1 MEQQEL
7 FNKACNTIA
16 SFDNKFVYKNKNYT
30 TVFKDKTSE
39 HLWKLSEYI
48 VLIIIFFSAFFLRK
62 LDALF
67 SFIDS
72 SVLRFIISILII
84 FILAI
89 TVNNI
94 IRKTIRKSLFRQ
106 NKVHFEDKGEYDWNS
121 FGK

>member
-16 SFDNKFVYKNKNYT
+16 SFDNKFVYRNKNYI

-48 VLIIIFFSAFFLRK
+48 VLIIIFFSAVFLRK
-62 LDALF
+62 LEALF

-84 FILAI
+84 LAL
-89 TVNNI
+89 VMI
-94 IRKTIRKSLFRQ
+94 INKVIGKAIRKSLFRQ
-106 NKVHFEDKGEYDWNS
+106 NKVRFEDKGEYDWNN

>member
-94 IRKTIRKSLFRQ
+94 IGKTIRKSLFRQ
-106 NKVHFEDKGEYDWNS
+106 NKVHFEDKGDYDWNN

>member
-16 SFDNKFVYKNKNYT
+16 SFDNKFVYRNKNYI

-48 VLIIIFFSAFFLRK
+48 VLIIIFFSAVFLRK
-62 LDALF
+62 LEALF

-84 FILAI
+84 LAL
-89 TVNNI
+89 VI
-94 IRKTIRKSLFRQ
+94 IINKVIGKAIRKSLFRQ
-106 NKVHFEDKGEYDWNS
+106 NKVRFEDKGEYDWNN

>member
-48 VLIIIFFSAFFLRK
+48 VLIIIFFSAVFLRK
-62 LDALF
+62 LEALF

-84 FILAI
+84 LAL
-89 TVNNI
+89 VI
-94 IRKTIRKSLFRQ
+94 IINKVIGKAIRKSLFRQ
-106 NKVHFEDKGEYDWNS
+106 NKVRFEDKGEYDWNN

>member
-30 TVFKDKTSE
+30 TVFKYKTSE

-48 VLIIIFFSAFFLRK
+48 VLIIIFFSAVFLRK
-62 LDALF
+62 LEALF

-72 SVLRFIISILII
+72 SALRFIISILII
-84 FILAI
+84 LVLVII
-89 TVNNI
+89 VNKVI
-94 IRKTIRKSLFRQ
+94 GKAIRKSLFRQ
-106 NKVHFEDKGEYDWNS
+106 NKVRFEDKGEYDWNN

>member
-30 TVFKDKTSE
+30 TVYKDKTSE

-48 VLIIIFFSAFFLRK
+48 VLIIIFFSAVFLRK
-62 LDALF
+62 LEALF

-84 FILAI
+84 LAL
-89 TVNNI
+89 VI
-94 IRKTIRKSLFRQ
+94 IINKVIGKAIRKSLFRQ
-106 NKVHFEDKGEYDWNS
+106 NKVRFEDKGEYDWNN

>member
-16 SFDNKFVYKNKNYT
+16 SFDNKFVYRNKNYT

-48 VLIIIFFSAFFLRK
+48 VLIIIFFSAVFLRK
-62 LDALF
+62 LEALF

-72 SVLRFIISILII
+72 SVLRIILLLVIIVHNLIG
-84 FILAI
+84 
-89 TVNNI
+89 
-94 IRKTIRKSLFRQ
+94 RTIRKNLFKQ
-106 NKVHFEDKGEYDWNS
+106 NKVHFEDKGEYDWNT

>member
-16 SFDNKFVYKNKNYT
+16 SFDNKFVYRNKNYT

-48 VLIIIFFSAFFLRK
+48 VIIIIFFSVVFLRK
-62 LDALF
+62 LEALF

-84 FILAI
+84 LLL
-89 TVNNI
+89 I
-94 IRKTIRKSLFRQ
+94 IIVHNLIGRTIRKSLFKQ
-106 NKVHFEDKGEYDWNS
+106 NKV
-121 FGK
+121 

>member
-16 SFDNKFVYKNKNYT
+16 SFDNKFVYRNKNYI

-48 VLIIIFFSAFFLRK
+48 VLIIIFFSAVFLRK
-62 LDALF
+62 LEALF

-84 FILAI
+84 LVLVIIVNKFIGKA
-89 TVNNI
+89 
-94 IRKTIRKSLFRQ
+94 IRKSLFRQ
-106 NKVHFEDKGEYDWNS
+106 NKVRFEDKGEYDWNN

>member
-48 VLIIIFFSAFFLRK
+48 VLIIIFFSAVFLRK
-62 LDALF
+62 LEALF

-84 FILAI
+84 LALVI
-89 TVNNI
+89 IVNKVI
-94 IRKTIRKSLFRQ
+94 GKAIRKSLFRQ
-106 NKVHFEDKGEYDWNS
+106 NKVRFEDKGEYDWNN

>member
-16 SFDNKFVYKNKNYT
+16 SFDNKFVYRNKNYT
-30 TVFKDKTSE
+30 TVFKGKTSE

-48 VLIIIFFSAFFLRK
+48 VLIIIFFSAVFLRK
-62 LDALF
+62 LEALF

-72 SVLRFIISILII
+72 SVLRFIISIGIILLLVIIVHNLIG
-84 FILAI
+84 
-89 TVNNI
+89 
-94 IRKTIRKSLFRQ
+94 RTIRKNLFKQ
-106 NKVHFEDKGEYDWNS
+106 NKIHFEDKGEYDWNT

>member
-16 SFDNKFVYKNKNYT
+16 SFDNKFVYKNKNYI

-48 VLIIIFFSAFFLRK
+48 VLIIIFFSAVFLRK
-62 LDALF
+62 LEALF

-84 FILAI
+84 LAL
-89 TVNNI
+89 VI
-94 IRKTIRKSLFRQ
+94 IINKVIGKAIRKSLFRQ
-106 NKVHFEDKGEYDWNS
+106 NKVRFEDKGEYDWNN

>member
-16 SFDNKFVYKNKNYT
+16 SFDNKFVYRNKNYI

-48 VLIIIFFSAFFLRK
+48 ILIIIFFSAFFLRK

-94 IRKTIRKSLFRQ
+94 IGKTIRKSLFRQ

>member
-16 SFDNKFVYKNKNYT
+16 SFDNKFDYRNKNYI
-30 TVFKDKTSE
+30 TVFKDTTSE

-48 VLIIIFFSAFFLRK
+48 VLIIIFFSAVFLRK
-62 LDALF
+62 LEALF

-84 FILAI
+84 LAL
-89 TVNNI
+89 VI
-94 IRKTIRKSLFRQ
+94 IINKVIGKAIRKSLFRQ
-106 NKVHFEDKGEYDWNS
+106 NKVRFEDKGEYDWNN

>member
-48 VLIIIFFSAFFLRK
+48 VLIIIFFSAVFLRK
-62 LDALF
+62 LEALF

-84 FILAI
+84 LALVILINKVIGKA
-89 TVNNI
+89 
-94 IRKTIRKSLFRQ
+94 IRKSLFRQ
-106 NKVHFEDKGEYDWNS
+106 NKVRFEDKGEYDWNN

>member
-16 SFDNKFVYKNKNYT
+16 SFDNKFVYRNKNYI

-48 VLIIIFFSAFFLRK
+48 VLIIIFFSAVFLRK
-62 LDALF
+62 LEALF

-84 FILAI
+84 LAL
-89 TVNNI
+89 VI
-94 IRKTIRKSLFRQ
+94 IINKGKAIRKSLFRQ
-106 NKVHFEDKGEYDWNS
+106 NKVRFEDKGEYDWNN

>member
-48 VLIIIFFSAFFLRK
+48 VLIIIFFSAVFLRK
-62 LDALF
+62 LEALF

-72 SVLRFIISILII
+72 SALRFIISILII
-84 FILAI
+84 LAL
-89 TVNNI
+89 VI
-94 IRKTIRKSLFRQ
+94 IINKVIGKAIRKSLFRQ
-106 NKVHFEDKGEYDWNS
+106 NKVRFEDKGEYDWNN